1 MTRGERNI
9 AFIERYCRV
18 PEGKLVG
25 KPIKLLPF
33 QRDFILAVYDNPAG
47 TSRAF
52 LSIARKNG
60 KSALVAC
67 LVLVHL
73 IGPEARRN
81 SQIISGA
88 RSRDQAAIIYKLA
101 EKMYHLNPALK
112 GLIRPIPSSKM
123 LIGL

>member
-1 MTRGERNI
+1 MTRGEKVI
-9 AFIERYCRV
+9 ALIQKYCVV
-18 PEGKLVG
+18 PEGKHVG
-25 KPIKLLPF
+25 RPLTLMPF
-33 QRDFILAVYDNPAG
+33 QREFILAVYDNPAG

-52 LSIARKNG
+52 LSMARKNG

-81 SQIISGA
+81 SQIVSGA

-101 EKMYHLNPALK
+101 EKMYHLNPDL
-112 GLIRPIPSSKM
+112 
-123 LIGL
+123 